1 MKSLLSAIARLFV
14 APAVGVP
21 TSAPV
26 VLSSAALAQVSG
38 GSPHGTWGVTEAQAS
53 PHGTW

>member
-1 MKSLLSAIARLFV
+1 MKSLLSAITRLFF
-14 APAVGVP
+14 APAVAVP

-26 VLSSAALAQVSG
+26 ALSAVALSQVSG
-38 GSPHGTWGVTEAQAS
+38 GSPHGTWGVTDAQAS

>member
-1 MKSLLSAIARLFV
+1 MKSLLSPIARLFFAPSV
-14 APAVGVP
+14 AVP

-26 VLSSAALAQVSG
+26 VLSAVALSQVSG